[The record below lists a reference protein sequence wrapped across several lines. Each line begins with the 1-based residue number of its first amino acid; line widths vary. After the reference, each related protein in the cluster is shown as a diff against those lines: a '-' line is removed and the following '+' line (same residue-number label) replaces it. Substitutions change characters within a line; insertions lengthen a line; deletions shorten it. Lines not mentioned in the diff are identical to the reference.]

1 MEKDLKGD
9 LFKKIIQLTRKL
21 YLINSKSEESNAIID
36 AIVRSYTSEEK
47 SLNKKYIKEI
57 NSLKEKNKEITK
69 NYKENKEKNKTRKKK
84 K

>member
-21 YLINSKSEESNAIID
+21 YLINSKNEESNATID

-57 NSLKEKNKEITK
+57 NSLKEKNKEITS
-69 NYKENKEKNKTRKKK
+69 NYEEKYSKWL
-84 K
+84 